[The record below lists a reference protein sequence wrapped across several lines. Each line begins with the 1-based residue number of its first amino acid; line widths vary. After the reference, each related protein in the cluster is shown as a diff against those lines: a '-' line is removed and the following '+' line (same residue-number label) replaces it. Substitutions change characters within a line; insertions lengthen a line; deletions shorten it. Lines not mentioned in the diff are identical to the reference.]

1 MNDKPILVTGGTG
14 MLGSYLLRY
23 LVHQGYTNITAIKR
37 ANSSFA
43 LVESVRNNIR
53 WVEGDILDVPFLEE
67 VIEGKEQIYHCAAIV
82 SFGGKNQKQML
93 QTNVEGT
100 ANIVN
105 LALDFGVK
113 KLLHVSSIAAI
124 GRTKKDSSISEK
136 TKWTRSDHNSY
147 YAISKYQAEQEVW
160 RGMAEGLNI
169 VIINPSVVI
178 GSGFWNR
185 GTCQLFERVWK
196 GQKLYPEGTTGFVD
210 VRDVARMMIQL
221 MESAISGERFLANGE
236 NLSYLSFFSQVA
248 KVLGKSA
255 PSIKATKFL
264 KELAWRMDW
273 LRNKITGQS
282 RVITKTRA
290 LTTSRKYLYQNQ
302 KSIEALNF
310 QYTPIEQTIRET
322 GTQFLH
328 AKKNNLSATYL
339 AIK

>member
-1 MNDKPILVTGGTG
+1 MNDQPILVTGGTG

-23 LVHQGYTNITAIKR
+23 LVRNAYTNITAIKR

-43 LVESVRNNIR
+43 LVEEIQNKIH
-53 WVEGDILDVPFLEE
+53 WVEGDILDVPFLED
-67 VIEGKEQIYHCAAIV
+67 VIQNKEQIYHCAAIV
-82 SFGGKNQKQML
+82 SFGAKNKKEML

-136 TKWTRSDHNSY
+136 TKWARSDHNSY

-178 GSGFWNR
+178 GSGFWDR
-185 GTCQLFERVWK
+185 GTCRLFERSWK

-221 MESAISGERFLANGE
+221 MESNISGERFLANGE
-236 NLSYLSFFSQVA
+236 NLSYFSFFSQIA
-248 KVLGKSA
+248 KVLEKTA
-255 PSIKATKFL
+255 PSIKATSFL
-264 KELAWRMDW
+264 KGLAWRMDW
-273 LRNKITGQS
+273 LRSKITKQS
-282 RVITKTRA
+282 PIITKTTA
-290 LTTSRKYLYQNQ
+290 LITSRKYLYQNQ
-302 KSIEALNF
+302 KSIEKLNF
-310 QYTPIEQTIRET
+310 QYTPLEQSIKET
-322 GTQFLH
+322 GEQFLI
-328 AKKNNLSATYL
+328 AKKNNSPSSYL
-339 AIK
+339 ALN